1 MEFIPGCPEAQ
12 VASGLYCPSGV
23 GTAYMLESLASGV
36 WCLLQVEG
44 LKEATLPIATLLCV
58 IFETGSH
65 FLYQAGLEIFEST
78 LGFKKK
84 KNHLFSD
91 RAGEGVSQTVSQASL
106 ELTVAQASLGD
117 TRLFHS

>member
-12 VASGLYCPSGV
+12 VASSLYCPSGV
-23 GTAYMLESLASGV
+23 GTAYMLQSLASGV

-65 FLYQAGLEIFEST
+65 FLYQASLEIFEST

-84 KNHLFSD
+84 KIIYF
-91 RAGEGVSQTVSQASL
+91 QTGQGRGCLKLYPKLVWN
-106 ELTVAQASLGD
+106 
-117 TRLFHS
+117 

>member
-1 MEFIPGCPEAQ
+1 MEFIPGCTETQ

-23 GTAYMLESLASGV
+23 GTAYVLEPLASGV

-44 LKEATLPIATLLCV
+44 LKGTTLPFATLFCV

-78 LGFKKK
+78 FGLKKK
-84 KNHLFSD
+84 IIYFETGWGKGCLKLYPKLVRN
-91 RAGEGVSQTVSQASL
+91 
-106 ELTVAQASLGD
+106 
-117 TRLFHS
+117 